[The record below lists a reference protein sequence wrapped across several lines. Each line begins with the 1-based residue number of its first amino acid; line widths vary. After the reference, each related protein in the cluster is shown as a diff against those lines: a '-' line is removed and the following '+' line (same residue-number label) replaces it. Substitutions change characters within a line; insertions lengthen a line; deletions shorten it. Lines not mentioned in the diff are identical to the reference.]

1 MNWLDEKISE
11 IDKLIYSSYYEC
23 GLSKEALG
31 ARIMS
36 ELCAEHC
43 IVNEKQFDNDNQRL
57 FELLDKCETIINKE
71 KRQLPNSLK
80 LKRLKRVI

>member
-1 MNWLDEKISE
+1 MNWLDEKFSE

-23 GLSKEALG
+23 GLSKEVLG
-31 ARIMS
+31 VRIMS
-36 ELCAEHC
+36 ELCADHR
-43 IVNEKQFDNDNQRL
+43 IVNEEQFYNNNQRL
-57 FELLDKCETIINKE
+57 FELLDKYETIINKE

>member
-1 MNWLDEKISE
+1 
-11 IDKLIYSSYYEC
+11 
-23 GLSKEALG
+23 
-31 ARIMS
+31 MS